1 MFGSA
6 YRPPGVWDP
15 GERGGEMGRGG
26 VVCLWLVPHT
36 MLLQVN
42 VNAKQNPCLCQSWQQ
57 ARKFSGL
64 KRLLT
69 AVSYKPNS
77 RKEGFGR
84 CTRHAHLLQSSND
97 CGAACRS
104 WQASVSTRAAVKST
118 HWIWMAN
125 LHTPA
130 GGNYLNYHAQ
140 CSMRLQAC
148 ISKTAVYTTKLV

>member
-15 GERGGEMGRGG
+15 GEGVGGGVRGV
-26 VVCLWLVPHT
+26 VVCLGPVPHT

-42 VNAKQNPCLCQSWQQ
+42 VNAKQNPCLCKSWQQ

-69 AVSYKPNS
+69 AVGYEPNS

-84 CTRHAHLLQSSND
+84 GTRHAHLLQSSND
-97 CGAACRS
+97 GGAACRS
-104 WQASVSTRAAVKST
+104 WQASVSTQAAVKST
-118 HWIWMAN
+118 HWI
-125 LHTPA
+125 
-130 GGNYLNYHAQ
+130 
-140 CSMRLQAC
+140 
-148 ISKTAVYTTKLV
+148 